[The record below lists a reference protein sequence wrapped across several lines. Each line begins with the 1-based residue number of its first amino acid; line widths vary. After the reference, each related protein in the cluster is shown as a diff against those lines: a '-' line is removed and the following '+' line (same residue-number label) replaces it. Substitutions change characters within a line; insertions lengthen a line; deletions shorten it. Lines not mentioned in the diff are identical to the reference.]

1 MKILVF
7 AALAE
12 VTGKKEIEVND
23 IHSVN
28 ELKEFLW
35 KNYPVLMAMNFS
47 IAINKIL
54 VQGEAVIKD
63 QDEVALLPPFSGG

>member
-12 VTGKKEIEVND
+12 VTGKKEIESSE

-35 KNYPVLMAMNFS
+35 KNYPRLMTMNFS
-47 IAINKIL
+47 IAVNKVL
-54 VQGEAVIKD
+54 VHGDVVIHD